1 MKKEQFLLLCQTN
14 PEEIFKLVTTMG
26 ETIRTF
32 MAQVES
38 LNNQVEALKGEI
50 KELKARLDQNSR
62 NSNKPP
68 STDEFIKPKS
78 QRKQSGKKTGGQ
90 KGHQGHT
97 LKMSE
102 TPDTVIVHRPVGCRE
117 CGHLLTGVNPGS
129 LEKRQVFD
137 LPPLKIQVTEHRSE
151 TVTCPCCGKENK
163 ASFPEGVSQPVQ
175 YGNNL
180 RAMLVYLN
188 QYQLVPY
195 NRTAEFLED
204 ICGCSLSEATIYHA
218 IAAAYEQLGPV
229 ETEIINRMVSSDV
242 VNVDETGMRVEA
254 KRQWLHVASTPT
266 LTHYKWHPKRGSTA
280 TDEIGILPQV
290 EGMLVHDYWKPYY
303 KYSCGHSLCNAHNLR
318 ELTGI
323 FELTGQKWTQEM
335 MELLLEIKA
344 RVDAQKWVSEALSP
358 HEIADFE
365 QRYDLIVAA
374 GYLANPPPVSV
385 KKRGRKKQGKARNML
400 NRLRSHRHE
409 VLAFMRDFR
418 VPFDNNLAE
427 RDIRM
432 MKVKQKISGV
442 FRSARGADMFC
453 RIRSY
458 ISTARKNS
466 VPAFEAIKAAL
477 DGKPIVPEL

>member
-14 PEEIFKLVTTMG
+14 PEEVFKLVTTMG
-26 ETIRTF
+26 ETIRTL
-32 MAQVES
+32 MTQVET

-62 NSNKPP
+62 NSNQPP

-78 QRKQSGKKTGGQ
+78 QRKKSGKKTGGQ

-102 TPDTVIVHRPVGCRE
+102 TPDAVIVHRPEGCRE
-117 CGHLLTGVNPGS
+117 CGHLLKGINPGS

-163 ASFPEGVSQPVQ
+163 AGFPEGVSQPVQ

-218 IAAAYEQLGPV
+218 IEAAYEQLGPV
-229 ETEIINRMVSSDV
+229 ETEIINRLVSSDV

-453 RIRSY
+453 RSSSY